1 MLKTLFVLEIS
12 KFLSWPFFY
21 AEKQLD
27 KKTKSNFK
35 IIAPQIGQRITTI
48 HVLPNISRRK
58 GSLTIKFG
66 QLIEY
71 NKRNI
76 SLGKSHLKCGGKA
89 SHRPF
94 SKKLKWKKCLDQQS
108 EML

>member
-1 MLKTLFVLEIS
+1 MQKNGLTRKLRVNS
-12 KFLSWPFFY
+12 KFMAS
-21 AEKQLD
+21 Q
-27 KKTKSNFK
+27 T
-35 IIAPQIGQRITTI
+35 GQRIITI

-58 GSLTIKFG
+58 GSLTMKFG

-71 NKRNI
+71 NKGNI
-76 SLGKSHLKCGGKA
+76 SLEKSHLKCGGEA

-94 SKKLKWKKCLDQQS
+94 SKKSKWSKSLDQQS